1 VPQIALVSNEHDND
15 VGVGMVP
22 ELLQPPGDVVVGLVL
37 ADVVDEQSTNGTAI
51 VRRRDGPVPFLTR
64 GIPDLRLDRLGVDL
78 DGASRELD
86 TDGRLGVQVELVA
99 GETAQQVGLA
109 DTGVSDEHNCIG
121 KGITSQ
127 LRLHW
132 HCNRAKGEISSR
144 GGRRGIVTFEEKL
157 RDVSNKNSRPRNQ
170 IKRSKGYHLRR
181 IRR

>member
-1 VPQIALVSNEHDND
+1 
-15 VGVGMVP
+15 MVP

-51 VRRRDGPVPFLTR
+51 VRGRDGPVPFLTR

-132 HCNRAKGEISSR
+132 HCNRAKGEEISSR
-144 GGRRGIVTFEEKL
+144 GGGEASLPLKRNCEMSATKTQDRATKSREARDTTYVVFVVSHGESGGSKL
-157 RDVSNKNSRPRNQ
+157 RSIV
-170 IKRSKGYHLRR
+170 Y
-181 IRR
+181 